1 MINQFIPGDSFFII
15 LVFNGVFMPLSHFSI
30 LWHLSYCKK
39 NQVLDCTGR
48 NVKKQWLAVTLVN
61 SHQWRSFMGVPIK
74 PDDLE
79 LYTEVNSKHMDYIY
93 DPPWT
98 DTIVSVNVNF
108 ATTWSLI
115 SVLIIHGI

>member
-1 MINQFIPGDSFFII
+1 
-15 LVFNGVFMPLSHFSI
+15 
-30 LWHLSYCKK
+30 
-39 NQVLDCTGR
+39 
-48 NVKKQWLAVTLVN
+48 
-61 SHQWRSFMGVPIK
+61 MGVPIK

>member
-1 MINQFIPGDSFFII
+1 MGSSCPYHIFQ
-15 LVFNGVFMPLSHFSI
+15 
-30 LWHLSYCKK
+30 SYGTYRIVKK
-39 NQVLDCTGR
+39 NQVLDGTGR

-93 DPPWT
+93 DPP
-98 DTIVSVNVNF
+98 
-108 ATTWSLI
+108 
-115 SVLIIHGI
+115 